1 MISPM
6 AADHP
11 DHRRQVNLFNDCDY
25 IVGGY
30 YDSLR
35 KSLAG
40 LGWAAFTLSH
50 RSCGLPPRSL
60 LLDAVSFPSKSVET
74 AQCRNAGCTRLQ
86 C

>member
-40 LGWAAFTLSH
+40 LGWAAFTLSIVPV
-50 RSCGLPPRSL
+50 GY
-60 LLDAVSFPSKSVET
+60 
-74 AQCRNAGCTRLQ
+74 RLALCFSMQ
-86 C
+86 